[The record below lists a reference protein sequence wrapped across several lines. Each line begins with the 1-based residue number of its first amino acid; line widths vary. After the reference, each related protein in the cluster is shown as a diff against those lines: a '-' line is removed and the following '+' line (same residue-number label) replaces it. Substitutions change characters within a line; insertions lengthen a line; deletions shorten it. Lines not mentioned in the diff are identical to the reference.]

1 MKLANMILILVIL
14 QGAIMMYDQVYDTTS
29 YTLESY
35 DDNETSIW
43 EFVSDPTGWNN
54 TVLIVVLLGLGVGAA
69 AFIVVGTFLNTPSDT
84 AIFAPVFTILIAAG
98 MIPIIS
104 LYQVFNREPTLFG
117 CATIPCPASILA
129 WLFTGGII
137 GIFYVLA
144 VLEWW
149 SGRSTG

>member
-29 YTLESY
+29 YTLEAY
-35 DDNETSIW
+35 NDNQTSVW
-43 EFVSDPTGWNN
+43 GFVSDPTGWND
-54 TVLIVVLLGLGVGAA
+54 TVLLVMLASLGVIAA

-104 LYQVFNREPTLFG
+104 L
-117 CATIPCPASILA
+117 
-129 WLFTGGII
+129 
-137 GIFYVLA
+137 
-144 VLEWW
+144 
-149 SGRSTG
+149 

>member
-1 MKLANMILILVIL
+1 MKLANMILILIIL
-14 QGAIMMYDQVYDTTS
+14 QGSIMMYDQVYDTTS

-43 EFVSDPTGWNN
+43 EFVSDPTGWNS
-54 TVLIVVLLGLGVGAA
+54 TVLLAVLAGLGVVAA

-84 AIFAPVFTILIAAG
+84 AIFAPVFTVLIAAG

-104 LYQVFNREPTLFG
+104 LYQVFTREPTLFG
-117 CATIPCPASILA
+117 CTAIPCPASILA

-137 GIFYVLA
+137 GVFYVLA
-144 VLEWW
+144 CLEWW